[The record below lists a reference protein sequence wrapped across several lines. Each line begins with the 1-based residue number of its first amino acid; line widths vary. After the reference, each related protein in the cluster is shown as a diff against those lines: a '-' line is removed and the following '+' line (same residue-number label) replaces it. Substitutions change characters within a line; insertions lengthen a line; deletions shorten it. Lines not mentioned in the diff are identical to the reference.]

1 MQHVDYIDTKPQEGT
16 KRGRVRAQVSFF
28 HGLLLIV
35 LEYDTALTWLMIVES
50 YNGTLALLPWEI
62 HSGISPVWR
71 HFPWRW
77 NARGW
82 TLLLYFLDV
91 YMDAGHG
98 SLMYS

>member
-71 HFPWRW
+71 HFHGGGTPE
-77 NARGW
+77 AG
-82 TLLLYFLDV
+82 LYYFIFLMSTWMPDTE
-91 YMDAGHG
+91 A
-98 SLMYS
+98 